1 MSNRATITR
10 VQYLQQRKDAAKVS
24 RRKIILPGLLFAIP
38 LVTLTKLFSKEK
50 PPVSA
55 DDRLLFWSLCGIGLV
70 GLIWCYYRMLYAD
83 PSLNFIRCPACGK
96 NNGGFKNSKW
106 LIASG
111 KCVQCKEPMLEDSM
125 LKTSEQA
132 IDAELPSRSDYE
144 RKYESISALTYK
156 RLMVPLTM
164 ILVLACWNAWNY
176 FSVGGNEPADTK
188 LLLALTV
195 MAVIGMLMTVNKVK
209 TDDLACPKCHVVQRH
224 PTLLKIVLATGNCP
238 SCGAQMLREGGV
250 S

>member
-1 MSNRATITR
+1 MSSRATITR
-10 VQYLQQRKDAAKVS
+10 EQYLQQRKAAAKVS
-24 RRKIILPGLLFAIP
+24 GRKMILPALLLIIP
-38 LVTLTKLFSKEK
+38 LFVLICLFSKER
-50 PPVSA
+50 PPVTPN
-55 DDRLLFWSLCGIGLV
+55 DRILFWTLCGAGLIGM
-70 GLIWCYYRMLYAD
+70 IWCYYRMYAD
-83 PSLNFIRCPACGK
+83 AKLNVIRCPACGK

-125 LKTSEQA
+125 PKTSEQA
-132 IDAELPSRSDYE
+132 FDAALHSRADYE
-144 RKYESISALTYK
+144 RKYKSMSALMYK

-164 ILVLACWNAWNY
+164 ILVLTCWNAWNY
-176 FSVGGNEPADTK
+176 FSVGGSEPAGSN
-188 LLLALTV
+188 LLLALSA

-209 TDDLACPKCHVVQRH
+209 TDDLTCQKCHVVQRH

-238 SCGAQMLREGGV
+238 ACGAQMFREGGV